1 MPDKPDKASL
11 IALVDRLRAELE
23 AEPTTPVI
31 GQALHQCER
40 LRQSISQFHAE
51 GLRFASFTLTRL
63 MQQAGAN
70 LRETTQTAGARL
82 KEALDAAG
90 YTHQH

>member
-1 MPDKPDKASL
+1 MRETPVKVSL
-11 IALVDRLRAELE
+11 IALVDQLRSELE
-23 AEPTTPVI
+23 AEPPTPAV

-40 LRQSISQFHAE
+40 LRQAISQFHAE

-63 MQQAGAN
+63 LQQPGAN
-70 LRETTQTAGARL
+70 LRQSTHTAGGRL

-90 YTHQH
+90 YTSQH